1 MAVYTHIRVR
11 EAHPCLIHGFPSLR
25 KHWCECAAHER
36 KCLSAAAKDRYFHGV
51 NPIAEHEQRGRFI
64 AFEGGEGAG
73 KSTQVKA
80 LVARL
85 RDRGLEVV
93 QTREPGGSPG
103 AEALRDLLVQGDAGR
118 WSALSELL
126 MMYAARADHLE
137 KVIRPALN
145 RGAWVVCDRFADS
158 SRAYQGAG
166 GGVAPSFIEQ
176 VDRAVVAETQ
186 PDLVIV
192 MDMPVEAGLA
202 RAQEREKTRGDKENR
217 FESKGLM
224 FHERLRQGFLDRAE
238 AVPERYRVID
248 AARGVEAINADVW
261 EAVHR
266 AFSELQAGQ

>member
-1 MAVYTHIRVR
+1 MGLERGQSR
-11 EAHPCLIHGFPSLR
+11 QKGLP
-25 KHWCECAAHER
+25 AAT
-36 KCLSAAAKDRYFHGV
+36 KDRYFLRV
-51 NPIAEHEQRGRFI
+51 SPISEHEQRGRFI

-73 KSTQVKA
+73 KSTQVKT

-118 WSALSELL
+118 WSPLSELL
-126 MMYAARADHLE
+126 MMYAARSDHLE
-137 KVIRPALN
+137 KVIRPALS

-166 GGVAPSFIEQ
+166 GGVAPAFIEQ
-176 VDRAVVAETQ
+176 VDKAVVGPTQ

-202 RAQEREKTRGDKENR
+202 RALSRGDKENR
-217 FESKGLM
+217 FESKGLI

-238 AVPERYRVID
+238 AVPGRYRVID
-248 AARGVEAINADVW
+248 AARTIEAIAGDVW
-261 EAVHR
+261 ESVR
-266 AFSELQAGQ
+266 QAFTELRAGQ